1 MSNSNDQLDDSILNI
16 MVEQGVI
23 HPDMLVQFVL
33 EEVVSTALVVRAAIA
48 ALVGTNAAVS
58 PAVRSPTDPSIVRT
72 GDAPTCKV
80 VGGHTVVNYSPAFH
94 TSF

>member
-23 HPDMLVQFVL
+23 HPDMLVRFVL

-48 ALVGTNAAVS
+48 ALVGTGELVS
-58 PAVRSPTDPSIVRT
+58 SD
-72 GDAPTCKV
+72 GDILHPDAHDLFCEDEEDED
-80 VGGHTVVNYSPAFH
+80 
-94 TSF
+94 